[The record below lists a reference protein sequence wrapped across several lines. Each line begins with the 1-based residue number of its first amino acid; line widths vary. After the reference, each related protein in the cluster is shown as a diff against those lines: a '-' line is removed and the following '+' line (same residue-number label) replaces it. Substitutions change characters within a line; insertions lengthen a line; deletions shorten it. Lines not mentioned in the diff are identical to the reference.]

1 MKDQLMNIM
10 SKLSLLRIMRF
21 GLGIF
26 MGIQAFHGQDILAG
40 ILSAVLLWQAYTNAG
55 CAWGACNV
63 PVNNS
68 DSNAE
73 IEAEEVKAKK

>member
-1 MKDQLMNIM
+1 MKNQLMNLV

-21 GLGIF
+21 GLGVF

-40 ILSAVLLWQAYTNAG
+40 ILSAVLLWQAYSNAG

-63 PVNNS
+63 RVNNAGG
-68 DSNAE
+68 NPE